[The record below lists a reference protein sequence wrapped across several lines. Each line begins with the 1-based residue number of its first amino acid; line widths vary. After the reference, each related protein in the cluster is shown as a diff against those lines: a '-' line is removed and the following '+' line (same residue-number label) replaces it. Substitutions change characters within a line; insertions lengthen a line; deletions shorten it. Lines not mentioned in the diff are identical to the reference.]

1 MKFFS
6 NDFKS
11 VIDEVKTSEEKG
23 LTSAEAAERLAAN
36 GKNELDQGKKKSIF
50 VKFLEQFKDAMI
62 IVLLCAAVVSAVI
75 SVVEKN
81 YYDLIDSGLI
91 LVIVIVNAIIG
102 VTQEAKA
109 EAALDALKNMNKPFC
124 KVIRDGEMVKIK
136 SEELVVGDLVVLEA
150 GDIVPADMR
159 LIEAMS
165 LKVEESALTGE
176 SVPSE
181 KDAEAICDEEAPLG
195 DRKNMVYSSGIVS
208 YGRGKGVVVGT
219 GMNTEVGKI
228 AKMLGE
234 HEDEQTPLQVQLAK
248 TAKVLSVIVL
258 AIAAVIFIAKVCMN
272 IGGTTGMADTIIG
285 SFMTAVAI
293 AVAAIPEGLP
303 AVVTIVLA
311 IGVQR
316 MSEKRAIIR
325 NLPAVETLG
334 CCEVI
339 CSDKTGTLTLNQMT
353 VKGLYTTSAGSYEVD
368 NENKKDDFSVDT
380 LVKGMTL
387 CNDTVFSDGKLHG
400 DPTETAL
407 VAYARLIGYDSE
419 DLIKSNP
426 RVGEI
431 PFDSKRKLM
440 STVHE
445 TKDGKVAFIKGAPDI
460 LIEKCTEIL
469 DGDKVRKITSDDVK
483 NIKAANSA
491 MAHKA
496 LRVLAVAFKKDK
508 LELDGLESD
517 MIFVGLV
524 GMIDP
529 PRPEVKEAV
538 KVCKRA
544 GMRPIMITGDH
555 IDTASAIAE
564 QIGILRKGDW
574 VITGA
579 ELDKLSDEEFHKN
592 LHKYRVF
599 ARVSPENKVRIVKAF
614 KSFKKICAMT
624 GDGVNDAPS
633 IKTAD
638 IGIGMGITGTDVSKG
653 AADMVLADD
662 NFATIIAAVEEGRK
676 VYSNITKA
684 IQFLLSA
691 NIAEV
696 LCLFIATVFLS
707 IGVPGG
713 VEFLT
718 PVMILWVNLVT
729 DSLPALALGMEP
741 AEKDIMNYPPRK
753 TGKSMFSGTIG
764 RNILIQGIMQTA
776 LVMLA
781 YCIGSYVMEGAHA
794 ALDHKEGMTMAFIT
808 LSFIQLFHAY
818 NMRSQTHTIFNKK
831 LFKNKMMNLSFI
843 IGVVLMVL
851 AVNIDSWIPGEIEI
865 FGTTQITAVD
875 WVICIACAFA
885 IVPIVEIQKV
895 IENAINKKKVQ
906 KTGISELTEEEVL
919 VKLDADFDNN
929 MIEYFN
935 SKGGKVE
942 FEENAEALKEGKVS
956 ENKDEK
962 QE

>member
-1 MKFFS
+1 MKFYDVVA
-6 NDFKS
+6 NS
-11 VIDEVKTSEEKG
+11 VIEEVKTSAESG
-23 LTSAEAAERLAAN
+23 LTAAEASERLSQN

-62 IVLLCAAVVSAVI
+62 IVLLCAAII
-75 SVVEKN
+75 SSIISIVEKQ
-81 YYDLIDSGLI
+81 YYDLIDAGLI
-91 LVIVIVNAIIG
+91 LLIVIVNAIIG

-124 KVIRDGEMVKIK
+124 KVIRDGEMIKIK

-150 GDIVPADMR
+150 GDIVPADIR

-181 KDAEAICDEEAPLG
+181 KDAEIVCDTDAPLG

-208 YGRGKGVVVGT
+208 YGRGKGVVVAT
-219 GMNTEVGKI
+219 GMGTEVGKI

-234 HEDEQTPLQVQLAK
+234 HDDQQTPLQVQLAK
-248 TAKVLSVIVL
+248 TAKVLSIIIL
-258 AIAAVIFIAKVCMN
+258 AIAAIIFVAKICMS
-272 IGGTTGMADTIIG
+272 IGGETPMADTIIG

-353 VKGLYTTSAGSYEVD
+353 VKDLYTTSAKSYEVD
-368 NENKKDDFSVDT
+368 NENKKDDYSVDM
-380 LVKGMTL
+380 LIKGMTL
-387 CNDTVFSDGKLHG
+387 CNDTIVSDGKLHG

-419 DLIKSNP
+419 DMIKSNP
-426 RVGEI
+426 RIDEI

-440 STVHE
+440 STVHQ
-445 TKDGKVAFIKGAPDI
+445 TSDGKIAFIKGAPDI
-460 LIEKCTEIL
+460 LIERCTEIL
-469 DGDKVRKITSDDVK
+469 DGDKIRKITADDVK
-483 NIKAANSA
+483 NIKAANSK

-496 LRVLAVAFKKDK
+496 LRVLAVALKKSELSAEK
-508 LELDGLESD
+508 LESN
-517 MIFVGLV
+517 MVFVGLV

-633 IKTAD
+633 IKAAD

-707 IGVPGG
+707 IGVKGG
-713 VEFLT
+713 VEFLS

-753 TGKSMFSGTIG
+753 TGKSMFSGKIG
-764 RNILIQGIMQTA
+764 RDILIQGVVQTG

-781 YCIGSYVMEGAHA
+781 YCIGSYVMEGAHQ

-831 LFKNKMMNLSFI
+831 LLKNKMMNISFI
-843 IGVVLMVL
+843 VGVILMVL
-851 AVNIDSWIPGEIEI
+851 AVNLDTWIPGEIEI
-865 FGTTQITAVD
+865 FGTTQINAVD
-875 WVICIACAFA
+875 WVICIACAFSIIPA
-885 IVPIVEIQKV
+885 VEIQKL
-895 IENAINKKKVQ
+895 IENAIKKSKA
-906 KTGISELTEEEVL
+906 KKANDAELSEEEIL
-919 VKLDADFDNN
+919 VKLDSDFDNA
-929 MIEYFN
+929 MIEYLN

-942 FEENAEALKEGKVS
+942 YEEDAEKV
-956 ENKDEK
+956 EEPTKNDTKNEK
-962 QE
+962 

>member
-1 MKFFS
+1 MKFYDAAA
-6 NDFKS
+6 NS
-11 VIDEVKTSEEKG
+11 VIEEVKTSSESG
-23 LTSAEAAERLAAN
+23 LTAAEASERLSQN

-62 IVLLCAAVVSAVI
+62 IVLLCAAII
-75 SVVEKN
+75 SSIISIVEKQ
-81 YYDLIDSGLI
+81 YYDLIDAGLI
-91 LVIVIVNAIIG
+91 LLIVIVNAIIG

-124 KVIRDGEMVKIK
+124 KVIRDGEMIKIK

-150 GDIVPADMR
+150 GDIVPADIR

-181 KDAEAICDEEAPLG
+181 KDAEIVCDTDAPLG
-195 DRKNMVYSSGIVS
+195 DRKNMVYSSGVVS
-208 YGRGKGVVVGT
+208 YGRGKGVVVAT
-219 GMNTEVGKI
+219 GMGTEVGKI

-234 HEDEQTPLQVQLAK
+234 HDDQQTPLQVQLAK
-248 TAKVLSVIVL
+248 TAKVLSIIIL
-258 AIAAVIFIAKVCMN
+258 AIAAIIFVAKICMS
-272 IGGTTGMADTIIG
+272 IGGETPMADTIIG

-353 VKGLYTTSAGSYEVD
+353 VKDLYTTSAKSYEVD
-368 NENKKDDFSVDT
+368 NENKKDDYSVDM
-380 LVKGMTL
+380 LIKGMTL
-387 CNDTVFSDGKLHG
+387 CNDTIVSDGKLHG

-419 DLIKSNP
+419 DMIKSNP
-426 RVGEI
+426 RIDEI

-440 STVHE
+440 STVHQ
-445 TKDGKVAFIKGAPDI
+445 TSDGKIAFIKGAPDI
-460 LIEKCTEIL
+460 LIERCTEIL
-469 DGDKVRKITSDDVK
+469 DGDKIRKITADDVK
-483 NIKAANSA
+483 NIKAANSK

-496 LRVLAVAFKKDK
+496 LRVLAVALKKSELSAEK
-508 LELDGLESD
+508 LESN
-517 MIFVGLV
+517 MVFVGLV

-633 IKTAD
+633 IKAAD

-707 IGVPGG
+707 IGVKGG
-713 VEFLT
+713 VEFLS

-753 TGKSMFSGTIG
+753 TGKSMFSGKIG
-764 RNILIQGIMQTA
+764 RDILIQGVVQTG

-781 YCIGSYVMEGAHA
+781 YCIGSYVMEGAHQ

-831 LFKNKMMNLSFI
+831 LLKNKMMNISFI
-843 IGVVLMVL
+843 VGVILMVL
-851 AVNIDSWIPGEIEI
+851 AVNLDTWIPGEIEI
-865 FGTTQITAVD
+865 FGTTQINAVD
-875 WVICIACAFA
+875 WVICIACAFSIIPA
-885 IVPIVEIQKV
+885 VEIQKL
-895 IENAINKKKVQ
+895 IENAIKKSKA
-906 KTGISELTEEEVL
+906 KKANDAELSEEEIL
-919 VKLDADFDNN
+919 VKLDSDFDNA
-929 MIEYFN
+929 MIEYLN

-942 FEENAEALKEGKVS
+942 YEEDAEKV
-956 ENKDEK
+956 EEPTKNDTKNEK
-962 QE
+962 